1 MPFLDAPGAR
11 VHYHVCGSGP
21 TLVFVHGAGANG
33 LVFFQQ
39 AAHFSRRYRVICMD
53 MRGFGM
59 SACDAA
65 SFHPRQFS
73 SDLALLLDR
82 EADGEAVAVVCQSM
96 GAWAGLP
103 LAVREPHRFRALVLS
118 GSPTPAYGPHH
129 AVLQVVAERFSRVL
143 AGERVAPEAL
153 GFSEEFVRKRA
164 DLLTLYQMLAKVNQ
178 RVDLSTIVDPELRL
192 MPDDLAGFAVP
203 TLVMGGSQN
212 KLLGSET
219 HLVAASLIPGA
230 RSYTFT
236 QSGHS
241 SYYEEPD
248 HYNRVVESF
257 FADCGYAGATTDSKP
272 C

>member
-1 MPFLDAPGAR
+1 MPFLDVQDAR
-11 VHYHVCGSGP
+11 LHYHVRGSGP
-21 TLVFVHGAGANG
+21 TLLFVHGAGANG

-39 AAHFSRRYRVICMD
+39 VAHFSRRYRVICMD
-53 MRGFGM
+53 MRGFGL
-59 SACDAA
+59 STCDAA

-73 SDLALLLDR
+73 MDLARLLDQ
-82 EADGEAVAVVCQSM
+82 EAKGEAIAVVCQSM

-103 LAVREPHRFRALVLS
+103 LAVREPQRFRALVLS

-143 AGERVAPEAL
+143 AGENVPPENL
-153 GFSEEFVRKRA
+153 GFSEKFVRDRA
-164 DLLTLYQMLAKVNQ
+164 DLLTLYQMLAKMNQ
-178 RVDLSTIVDPELRL
+178 RVDLSTIADPELRL

-203 TLVMGGSQN
+203 TLVMGGTQN

-219 HLVAASLIPGA
+219 HMAAARLIPGA
-230 RSYTFT
+230 RSYTFVE
-236 QSGHS
+236 SGHS

-257 FADCGYAGATTDSKP
+257 LNDCGYVGTSND
-272 C
+272 